1 MERKLA
7 RIAKIDSLSPI
18 PGADL
23 IELATYKGWQFVVKK
38 GEFKVGDLGVYFE
51 IDSVLDS
58 TNPVFSFLMKN
69 GKMPYLRTK
78 RLKGQISQGLML
90 PITCLNH
97 YGKHSCPYGEHYLS
111 YSDEH
116 GDHTILLTEGTDV
129 TDLTKTVKY
138 EPEIPAQL
146 SGLVKGNFPSFL
158 VKTDQERVQNIP
170 EIIEEIVKNMYPVT
184 ITIKFDGT
192 SATYFYKDG
201 EFGVCSR
208 NLQLKDTEDNTYWKI
223 ARKYNLETLFNKFNP
238 GNRNLAIQ
246 GEICGPGIQKN
257 RLGLTEQKFFVFAVF
272 DIDKHEYVGFDEL
285 QSICKRFQL
294 ETVDVLYHN
303 ALAPFVNLEG
313 VLSLADSA
321 KYSNGSPAEGIVIQT
336 TQPTFSPILNGR
348 ITFKA
353 ISNKYLEKHGL

>member
-58 TNPVFSFLMKN
+58 TNPAFSFLMKD

-90 PITCLNH
+90 PIFCLKH
-97 YGKHSCPYGEHYLS
+97 YGNIVQGPNAIEFGPGGEMS
-111 YSDEH
+111 NAF
-116 GDHTILLTEGTDV
+116 LLTEGTDV
-129 TDLTKTVKY
+129 TELTKTVKY

-223 ARKYNLETLFNKFNP
+223 AHKYNLETLFNKFNP